1 MTGDL
6 IAYLSGNIP
15 GGIYL
20 LLVGIFAF
28 ALIWWLIWWGTKF
41 WSIDRFFKILA
52 LGWLVIIGIYFIAW
66 KSSHPAPLPIR
77 VVVAADDS
85 PSALGNWRLT
95 GLVDIIERRLSASPE
110 HFVLQ
115 HKSFTP
121 LLTRYGYSEDR
132 IDSLAYILKARW
144 LITVIPHD
152 SSVDQGMSIK
162 VKRRTDSGFELLK
175 ELSSNGSRFS
185 LEAARTAGQV
195 LRMLGDD
202 APPSGRFGLP
212 PDLPDE
218 AFTDLYT
225 AMILRETQAY
235 DTAAIVL
242 TALTEAYPE
251 WHRPYQE
258 LAVTLLGYNS
268 SYLKEAIHNVL
279 ITALEL
285 EPSDPE
291 SYILLGSYFLRF
303 RDWIE
308 AESALKLALNL
319 TVDDPRVFYYLSRLW
334 RGRLKDLPYGD
345 KDELK
350 YHTLKLAP
358 GYETARLALAES
370 YREQLD
376 RHTSLAVLG
385 EGLALDPQSV
395 PLLLAKAANLVEME
409 HNDDAVATCEKILAL
424 RPGHTSALY
433 NLGITRI
440 YQGLYD
446 EAIALLDSSY
456 RNGGTVEN
464 LYYIGVAYQRKRD
477 WRNAL
482 HYFQMRMVRPQNAN
496 DPVSI
501 SARERIQNLQR
512 WIAEEDSLEGGE

>member
-28 ALIWWLIWWGTKF
+28 ALIWWLVWWGTKF
-41 WSIDRFFKILA
+41 WGIGRFFQGLA
-52 LGWLVIIGIYFIAW
+52 IGWIVIIGIYFVAW
-66 KSSHPAPLPIR
+66 KRSHPAPLPIR
-77 VVVAADDS
+77 VVVVADDS
-85 PSALGNWRLT
+85 INPPDKWKLT

-115 HKSFTP
+115 HTSFTP
-121 LLTRYGYSEDR
+121 LLTRHGFSEER
-132 IDSLAYILKARW
+132 FDSLAFILKARW
-144 LITVIPHD
+144 LIAVIPHD
-152 SSVDQGMSIK
+152 SSIDRGMSIK
-162 VKRRTDSGFELLK
+162 VKRRTASGFELLE
-175 ELSSNGSRFS
+175 ELSSNGSQFS
-185 LEAARTAGQV
+185 LEAAKTAGQV
-195 LRMLGDD
+195 MRLLGDD
-202 APPSGRFGLP
+202 APPSGRYGLP

-218 AFTDLYT
+218 AFADLYT
-225 AMILRETQAY
+225 AMDLREAQAY
-235 DTAAIVL
+235 DTAAAVL
-242 TALTEAYPE
+242 TSLTKTYPE

-258 LAVTLLGYNS
+258 LAVTLIGHNS
-268 SYLKEAIHNVL
+268 SYHKEAIHSVL

-285 EPSDPE
+285 DPSDPE
-291 SYILLGSYFLRF
+291 SYILLGRYFLRF

-319 TVDDPRVFYYLSRLW
+319 TVDDPRVFYFLSRLW

-350 YHTLKLAP
+350 YHALKLAP

-385 EGLALDPQSV
+385 EGLALDPESV

-446 EAIALLDSSY
+446 EAIVLLDSSY
-456 RNGGTVEN
+456 RNGGTIEN
-464 LYYIGVAYQRKRD
+464 LYYIGVAYQKKRY
-477 WRNAL
+477 WQTAV

-512 WIAEEDSLEGGE
+512 WIAEEDSLKGG